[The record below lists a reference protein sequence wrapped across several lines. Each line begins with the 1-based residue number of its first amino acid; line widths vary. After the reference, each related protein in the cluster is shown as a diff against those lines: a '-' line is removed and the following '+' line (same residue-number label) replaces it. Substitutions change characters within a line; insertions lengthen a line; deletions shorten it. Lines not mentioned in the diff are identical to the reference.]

1 MLYDPVA
8 INWRGKMDHWVKCTV
23 TDGDS
28 VHYINLD
35 HVVTMYPISNDRETK
50 IIFSGA
56 GDIISEGKPSAS
68 VQKHGQSRAQRRDR
82 QPE

>member
-1 MLYDPVA
+1 
-8 INWRGKMDHWVKCTV
+8 MDHWVKCTV

-56 GDIISEGKPSAS
+56 GDIIVRESPQHLFRNMGKA
-68 VQKHGQSRAQRRDR
+68 VLREETGN
-82 QPE
+82 